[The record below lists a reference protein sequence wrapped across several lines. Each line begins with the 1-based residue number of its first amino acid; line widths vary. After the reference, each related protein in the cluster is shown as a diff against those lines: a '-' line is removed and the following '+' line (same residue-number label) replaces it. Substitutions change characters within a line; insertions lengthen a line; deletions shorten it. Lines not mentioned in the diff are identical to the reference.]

1 MTVSGLDAE
10 LVVPATQV
18 LGEVT
23 WAAEASETRVTSSG
37 RAASVFQGLDAG
49 ARYAL
54 RTTPMTSLPSPGRL
68 GVDDVEAGLDERV
81 VDTFGR
87 PLRDL
92 RLSVTDRC
100 NLRCRYCMPEDEYT
114 WLPRGDILTFDE
126 LSRLVDVFA
135 LVGVRKVRITG
146 GEPLLRRELPEL
158 LRLIAAKAAIG
169 DLAMTTNGVMLA
181 PRARALR
188 EAGLDRVTVSLDTL
202 RPERFE
208 KLSQRSGH
216 AQVLEGLRAV
226 TEAGFV
232 GTKIDTVVIRGTND
246 DELGEL
252 VEFSRTVPAEVRF
265 IEYMDVGGAT
275 GWDSALV
282 ISRHEMLETLTRHF
296 GKIEALSGQGSAPA
310 SRFALPDGWT
320 FGIVSST
327 TQPFCASC
335 DRSRLTADGVWYRCL
350 YAHSGTDLRTPLR
363 SGASDEELRQI
374 LVSAWRARRDQGAV
388 DRLTLSTRTAVPV
401 TLLRRDPHLEMH
413 TRGG

>member
-1 MTVSGLDAE
+1 
-10 LVVPATQV
+10 
-18 LGEVT
+18 
-23 WAAEASETRVTSSG
+23 
-37 RAASVFQGLDAG
+37 
-49 ARYAL
+49 
-54 RTTPMTSLPSPGRL
+54 MTSLFPGRFV
-68 GVDDVEAGLDERV
+68 VDDVEGGLEERV
-81 VDTFGR
+81 MDTLGR

-158 LRLIAAKAAIG
+158 LRLIAAKAAIC

-181 PRARALR
+181 TRARALR
-188 EAGLDRVTVSLDTL
+188 DAGLDRVTVSLDTL
-202 RPERFE
+202 RPERFK

-282 ISRHEMLETLTRHF
+282 VSRHEMLETLTRHF
-296 GKIEALSGQGSAPA
+296 GKIDALSGQGSAPA
-310 SRFALPDGWT
+310 SRFGLADGST

-363 SGASDEELRQI
+363 GGASDEELRQI
-374 LVSAWRARRDQGAV
+374 LASAWRARRDQGAV

>member
-1 MTVSGLDAE
+1 MTC
-10 LVVPATQV
+10 
-18 LGEVT
+18 
-23 WAAEASETRVTSSG
+23 
-37 RAASVFQGLDAG
+37 
-49 ARYAL
+49 
-54 RTTPMTSLPSPGRL
+54 LPSRGRL
-68 GVDDVEAGLDERV
+68 GVDDVQAGLDERV
-81 VDTFGR
+81 VDTFRR

-126 LSRLVDVFA
+126 LSHLVDVFA
-135 LVGVRKVRITG
+135 SVGVRKVRITG
-146 GEPLLRRELPEL
+146 GEPLLRRELPDL
-158 LRLIAAKAAIG
+158 LRLIAAKAAIS

-202 RPERFE
+202 RPQRFE

-216 AQVLEGLRAV
+216 AQILDGLRAL

-282 ISRHEMLETLTRHF
+282 VSRQEMLETLSRDF
-296 GKIEALSGQGSAPA
+296 GKIEALSGQAAAPA
-310 SRFALPDGWT
+310 ARFALPDGWT
-320 FGIVSST
+320 FGIVAST
-327 TQPFCASC
+327 TQPFCESC

-363 SGASDEELRQI
+363 GGAGDQELRQI
-374 LVSAWRARRDQGAV
+374 LASAWRVRRDQGAV
-388 DRLTLSTRTAVPV
+388 DRLTLNTRTAVPV

>member
-1 MTVSGLDAE
+1 MTWPDEAPARHSPQAVKGIVFRARCGGAVRCEDDADDF
-10 LVVPATQV
+10 
-18 LGEVT
+18 
-23 WAAEASETRVTSSG
+23 S
-37 RAASVFQGLDAG
+37 
-49 ARYAL
+49 
-54 RTTPMTSLPSPGRL
+54 SPGRFV
-68 GVDDVEAGLDERV
+68 VDDVEGGVDERV

-158 LRLIAAKAAIG
+158 LRLIAAKAAIC

-202 RPERFE
+202 RPERFQ

-246 DELGEL
+246 DELAEL

-282 ISRHEMLETLTRHF
+282 VSRHEMLETLTRDF
-296 GKIEALSGQGSAPA
+296 GKIDALSGQGSAPA
-310 SRFALPDGWT
+310 SRFGLPDGWT

-350 YAHSGTDLRTPLR
+350 YAQSGTDLRTPLR
-363 SGASDEELRQI
+363 GGASDEELRQI
-374 LVSAWRARRDQGAV
+374 LASAWRARRDQGAV